1 MSAYIVFQ
9 RVITTNKA
17 SLAQYSQEVGDSFKE
32 TLVDF
37 LVAYGK
43 QETLEGAPTEG
54 TVILKF
60 GSMAAAKG
68 WYYSDAYQKAAQHRF
83 LGAQYNATLVE
94 GTDTE

>member
-9 RVITTNKA
+9 RIMTTNNA
-17 SLAQYSQEVGDSFKE
+17 SLARYSQEVGDTFKD

-43 QETLEGAPTEG
+43 QETLEGVETEG

-60 GSMAAAKG
+60 TSIAAAKE

-83 LGAQYNATLVE
+83 LGAKYNATLVE
-94 GTDTE
+94 GADTE

>member
-9 RVITTNKA
+9 RVMTTNKA
-17 SLAQYSQEVGDSFKE
+17 SLAQYSQEVGDTFKD

-43 QETLEGAPTEG
+43 QERLEGVETEG

-60 GSMAAAKG
+60 ATVAAAKA
-68 WYYSDAYQKAAQHRF
+68 WYYSDAYQKVAQYRF

-94 GTDTE
+94 GIDTH